1 MMNAMLGAA
10 GSLASGFGGQDMG
23 APVGDDMSAF
33 STSFDVNY
41 DFASAGSGSFL
52 GDFGGSG
59 SFTPFDMNVNSFP
72 DFYSSSSI
80 FDSNPYLGF

>member
-1 MMNAMLGAA
+1 MLGAV
-10 GSLASGFGGQDMG
+10 GSLASGFGGQDPG
-23 APVGDDMSAF
+23 APIGGGDYSSF
-33 STSFDVNY
+33 STAFDVNY

-59 SFTPFDMNVNSFP
+59 TFTPFDMNVNSFP
-72 DFYSSSSI
+72 DYFSSSSM